1 MLSLFFFLEENK
13 GAELTILEF
22 SEAWVSSFTPPH
34 PTEERRS
41 VPAPEV
47 CVFLCHFHGHQAQGL
62 EGSCQLI
69 FVAMVTRVPV
79 ELVVHKKCPNLF
91 LTG

>member
-1 MLSLFFFLEENK
+1 M
-13 GAELTILEF
+13 
-22 SEAWVSSFTPPH
+22 
-34 PTEERRS
+34 
-41 VPAPEV
+41 PAPEV
-47 CVFLCHFHGHQAQGL
+47 CVFLCHFHGHQTQGL

-91 LTG
+91 LTGYEARWPAGASRPGWASEGPGRVWNRKSQ